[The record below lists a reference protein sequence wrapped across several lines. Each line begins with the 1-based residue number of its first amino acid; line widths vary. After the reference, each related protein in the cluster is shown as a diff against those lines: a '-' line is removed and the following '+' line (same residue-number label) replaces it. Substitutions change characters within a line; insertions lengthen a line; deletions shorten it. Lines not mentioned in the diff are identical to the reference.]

1 MNDQTSSRAAS
12 PLFGRLSIF
21 RPLWW
26 ILQSIIISIWRA
38 LLIFVLIW
46 QFFNILITGERHA
59 WSREFARKFANHVRV
74 WIEYTTW
81 ARDERPKIIEY

>member
-1 MNDQTSSRAAS
+1 MDKQT
-12 PLFGRLSIF
+12 PLESEHSTFGRLSIF

-26 ILQSIIISIWRA
+26 ILQSFIISIWRM
-38 LLIFVLIW
+38 LLMLVLIW
-46 QFFNILITGERHA
+46 QFFNILIKNERHP

-81 ARDERPKIIEY
+81 VRDERPEIIEY